1 MHADEYPDSPGFK
14 APGTSAE
21 AAERIA
27 PSVKTLRSEV
37 LRTMIRAN
45 RPMTADEIATEMKRS
60 ILSVRP
66 RVSELRRLGCI
77 RPSGSRG
84 KNDSGMSAMAWEVVR
99 SLVSGGGAQ

>member
-1 MHADEYPDSPGFK
+1 MHVDEYPDSPGYK
-14 APGTSAE
+14 VAGTSAE
-21 AAERIA
+21 AAAVMA
-27 PSVKTLRSEV
+27 PSAKTLRSAV

-45 RPMTADEIATEMKRS
+45 RAMTADEIATEMKRS

-84 KNDSGMSAMAWEVVR
+84 KNESGMSAVAWEVVR
-99 SLVSGGGAQ
+99 SLDNSGGEQ

>member
-21 AAERIA
+21 AAELMA
-27 PSVKTLRSEV
+27 PAAKTLRSDV

-84 KNDSGMSAMAWEVVR
+84 KNESGMTAVAWEVVR
-99 SLVSGGGAQ
+99 PVVSEGAQ